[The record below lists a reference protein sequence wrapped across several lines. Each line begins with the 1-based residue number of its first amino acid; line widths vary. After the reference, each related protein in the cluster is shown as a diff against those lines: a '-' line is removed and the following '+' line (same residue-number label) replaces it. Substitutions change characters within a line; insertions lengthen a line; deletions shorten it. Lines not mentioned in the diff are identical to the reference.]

1 MVVIKYKAAGDMSI
15 VVEFENEISEKVNS
29 KVRSMCLAIEKSM
42 LTGIEEVIPTYRSLL
57 VNYNPLEIRG
67 DSLIEK
73 LKDIENRLEEIKIP
87 KPKVVE
93 IPTLYGDDFGPDLKF
108 VANYNNLSIEE
119 VIKIHS
125 RGKYL
130 IYMLGFTPGFPYLG
144 GMSEKIATPR
154 LENPRTRIPA
164 GSVGIAGSQ
173 TGIYPVES
181 PGGWRLIG
189 RTPLKLFNPDH
200 QPPFLLQAGDYLKF
214 TAIDEEEFYR
224 IKDQVEKNQYHV
236 KTSLL

>member
-189 RTPLKLFNPDH
+189 KTPLKLFNPDH

>member
-1 MVVIKYKAAGDMSI
+1 VVVIKYKAAGDMSI